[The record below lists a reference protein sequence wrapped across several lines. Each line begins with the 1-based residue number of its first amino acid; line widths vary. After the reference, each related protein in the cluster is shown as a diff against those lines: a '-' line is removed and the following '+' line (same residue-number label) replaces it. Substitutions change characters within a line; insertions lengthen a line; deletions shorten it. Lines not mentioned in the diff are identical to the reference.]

1 MRSAWALVRARA
13 FARGLPAS
21 LLLHLVLLSLLGLA
35 ALRPREEIV
44 PHPESSVD
52 VELLSSPQFEA
63 MIRPKPVEE
72 APKPQSP
79 APPQTAP
86 EKVAPVVPPASESP
100 LEPGAMIKASR
111 LMAAAAL
118 ASPLSRQA
126 REALTHLAEE
136 ERVEQ
141 LCGLEAMSQIHA
153 WKAEFEPDR
162 LVAYAM
168 AGTKLSGRELLAE
181 GAAFRSRQHWYALRF
196 KCGFTPDRKQVVAFE
211 FRVGDPVPRAQWE
224 MRGLPAIH

>member
-1 MRSAWALVRARA
+1 MPVWALAQIRPPSQGVSV
-13 FARGLPAS
+13 S
-21 LLLHLVLLSLLGLA
+21 LLLHLVLLSLLGFA

-72 APKPQSP
+72 AQKPPPS

-86 EKVAPVVPPASESP
+86 EKVAPVVPPASAPP

-118 ASPLSRQA
+118 ANPLSRQA
-126 REALTHLAEE
+126 REALPHLAED

-181 GAAFRSRQHWYALRF
+181 GAAFRSKQHWYALRF
-196 KCGFTPDRKQVVAFE
+196 RCGFTPDRKQVVAFE
-211 FRVGDPVPRAQWE
+211 FRVGDPVPRSQWE

>member
-1 MRSAWALVRARA
+1 VPVGALAQIRPPSQGVSV
-13 FARGLPAS
+13 S

-35 ALRPREEIV
+35 ALRPREEIA
-44 PHPESSVD
+44 PLPESSVD
-52 VELLSSPQFEA
+52 VELLSSPQFAA
-63 MIRPKPVEE
+63 MIRPKPAEE
-72 APKPQSP
+72 VPRPQPP
-79 APPQTAP
+79 APPQVVP
-86 EKVAPVVPPASESP
+86 GRDVAAAAPPASEPP

-118 ASPLSRQA
+118 ANPLSRQA
-126 REALTHLAEE
+126 REALPHLAED

-181 GAAFRSRQHWYALRF
+181 GAAFRSKQHWYALRF

>member
-1 MRSAWALVRARA
+1 M
-13 FARGLPAS
+13 PAS

-35 ALRPREEIV
+35 ALRPREEIA
-44 PHPESSVD
+44 PHLESSVD

-72 APKPQSP
+72 TPKPQPP
-79 APPQTAP
+79 APQTAP
-86 EKVAPVVPPASESP
+86 EKEVAAAVPRVNEPP

-126 REALTHLAEE
+126 REALPHLAED

-181 GAAFRSRQHWYALRF
+181 GAAFRSKQHWYALRF

-224 MRGLPAIH
+224 MRGLPASH

>member
-1 MRSAWALVRARA
+1 MPVWALAQIRPPSQGVSV
-13 FARGLPAS
+13 S
-21 LLLHLVLLSLLGLA
+21 LLLHLVLLVLLGLA
-35 ALRPREEIV
+35 ALRPREEIA
-44 PHPESSVD
+44 PRPESSVD

-72 APKPQSP
+72 APRPQPP
-79 APPQTAP
+79 APPKAVP
-86 EKVAPVVPPASESP
+86 ETVAPVVPPASEPP

-118 ASPLSRQA
+118 ANPRSRQA
-126 REALTHLAEE
+126 REALPHLAED

-168 AGTKLSGRELLAE
+168 VGTKLSGRELLAE
-181 GAAFRSRQHWYALRF
+181 GAAFRSKQHWYALRF
-196 KCGFTPDRKQVVAFE
+196 KCGFTPDHKQVVAFE

-224 MRGLPAIH
+224 MRGLPASH